1 MAATVEQ
8 HTVLPPE
15 RAGEDGLK
23 RFTSALADVP
33 TQERSQ
39 AKLVGPDN
47 TEVEVP
53 EQVYAVLRSV
63 AAAMSQGLAVTVAPH
78 NTLLTTQEA
87 ADILNISRPTL
98 IRLLNEGEVSYEQ
111 RGRHRRVRLADV
123 LDYQQR
129 SRRERR
135 AALNEES
142 YTTAHD
148 GTADDID
155 DFPRTR

>member
-1 MAATVEQ
+1 M
-8 HTVLPPE
+8 LPPE
-15 RAGEDGLK
+15 QAGEDELK
-23 RFTSALADVP
+23 RFTSALAEVP
-33 TQERSQ
+33 SQERGQ

-53 EQVYAVLRSV
+53 EQVYAVLRNV

-87 ADILNISRPTL
+87 ADMLNISRPTL

-129 SRRERR
+129 SRQERR
-135 AALNEES
+135 TALDEES
-142 YTTAHD
+142 RTTAHD

-155 DFPRTR
+155 DFARTR